1 MMWLTWRRYRVR
13 IILLA
18 LYVVALIVFM
28 IITEHAYQSALTS
41 CGFRATGTQLSACSG
56 VISGAKSHASY
67 VVDGL
72 QILPFLIGL
81 ILGTPL
87 IASELE
93 AKTNR
98 LAWAQGVTRTRWLL
112 MSWLTLVIPVAIAM
126 SLLALTVQ
134 WWLTHVHASVFVGTS
149 LIQSSQFSISG
160 VAPIAAAVFALSFGA
175 GVGALWGRISWS
187 IAATSVGF
195 WLVVG
200 VMMGWIVPS
209 LAPQVAVPLSAAK
222 LPSSLGWLVS
232 AGVRRNPVVHVG
244 SHTSSVTSIVQH
256 CTNIANSSS
265 NMQTGGGNE
274 SLVYLNCLKSHSLQ
288 AVNFYQPASH
298 YWILQWREAGVYLA
312 LVAALLGLSVWV
324 VRRWRA

>member
-1 MMWLTWRRYRVR
+1 MWLTWRRYRVR
-13 IILLA
+13 IILMA
-18 LYVVALIVFM
+18 LYAIALIIFM

-41 CGFRATGTQLSACSG
+41 CGFRPTGTQLSVCSG

-67 VVDGL
+67 VVVGL
-72 QILPFLIGL
+72 QILPLLIGL

-112 MSWLTLVIPVAIAM
+112 MSWLTLVIPVAITM

-134 WWLTHVHASVFVGTS
+134 WWLTHVRASDFVGTS
-149 LIQSSQFSISG
+149 LIQSNQFSISG

-187 IAATSVGF
+187 VAATSVGL
-195 WLVVG
+195 WGGLG
-200 VMMGWIVPS
+200 VMTGWIVPS
-209 LAPQVAVPLSAAK
+209 LAPQVAVPVSAAK

-232 AGVRRNPVVHVG
+232 AGVRRNPGVRVG
-244 SHTSSVTSIVQH
+244 PDTSSVTAIVQH
-256 CTNIANSSS
+256 CGNIANSSS
-265 NMQTGGGNE
+265 NMQSGGGNE
-274 SLVYLNCLKSHSLQ
+274 SLVYLNCLKSHGVQ
-288 AVNFYQPASH
+288 AVNFYQPSSH
-298 YWILQWREAGVYLA
+298 YWILQWREVGVYLV

-324 VRRWRA
+324 VRRRRA

>member
-1 MMWLTWRRYRVR
+1 M
-13 IILLA
+13 A
-18 LYVVALIVFM
+18 LYVFALIVFM
-28 IITEHAYQSALTS
+28 IITEHAYQSALSS
-41 CGFRATGTQLSACSG
+41 CGFRPTGTQLSACSG
-56 VISGAKSHASY
+56 VISGAKSRASY

-112 MSWLTLVIPVAIAM
+112 MSWLTLVISVVIAM
-126 SLLALTVQ
+126 SLLAPIIQ
-134 WWLTHVHASVFVGTS
+134 WWLTHVHASDFVGTS
-149 LIQSSQFSISG
+149 LIQSNQFSISG

-175 GVGALWGRISWS
+175 CAGALWGRVSWS
-187 IAATSVGF
+187 VAATLVGL
-195 WLVVG
+195 WLVLG
-200 VMMGWIVPS
+200 GMMGWIVPS

-244 SHTSSVTSIVQH
+244 SHTSSVTAIVQH
-256 CTNIANSSS
+256 CANIANSSP
-265 NMQTGGGNE
+265 NMQSGGGNE
-274 SLVYLNCLKSHSLQ
+274 SLVYLNCLKSHGVQ
-288 AVNFYQPASH
+288 AVDFYQPASH
-298 YWILQWREAGVYLA
+298 YWILQWREAGVYLV

-324 VRRWRA
+324 VRRRRA

>member
-1 MMWLTWRRYRVR
+1 MWLTWRRYRVR
-13 IILLA
+13 IFLLA
-18 LYVVALIVFM
+18 LYAVALIIFM

-41 CGFRATGTQLSACSG
+41 CGFHPMGTQLSACSG

-67 VVDGL
+67 VVVGL
-72 QILPFLIGL
+72 QILPLLIGL

-112 MSWLTLVIPVAIAM
+112 ISWLALAAPIVLLM
-126 SLLALTVQ
+126 SLLAPIVQ
-134 WWLTHVHASVFVGTS
+134 WWATHVRASNFVAGG
-149 LIQSSQFSISG
+149 LIQSNQFEISG
-160 VAPIAAAVFALSFGA
+160 VAPIAFAVFVLSFGIA
-175 GVGALWGRISWS
+175 IGALVRRVSWS
-187 IAATSVGF
+187 VSATIVG
-195 WLVVG
+195 LVLTFGLMTSWV
-200 VMMGWIVPS
+200 VPS

-232 AGVRRNPVVHVG
+232 AGVRRNPDVHVG
-244 SHTSSVTSIVQH
+244 PHTSSVTSIVQH
-256 CTNIANSSS
+256 CGNLANSSS
-265 NMQTGGGNE
+265 NMQSGGGNE
-274 SLVYLNCLKSHSLQ
+274 SLVYLNCLKSHGVQ
-288 AVNFYQPASH
+288 AINFYQPASH
-298 YWILQWREAGVYLA
+298 YWMLQWREAGVYLV

>member
-1 MMWLTWRRYRVR
+1 M
-13 IILLA
+13 ILLA
-18 LYVVALIVFM
+18 LYVLALIVFM
-28 IITEHAYQSALTS
+28 IITEHAYRSALTS
-41 CGFRATGTQLSACSG
+41 CGFRPTVTQLSACSG

-67 VVDGL
+67 VVVGL
-72 QILPFLIGL
+72 QILPLLIAL

-112 MSWLTLVIPVAIAM
+112 MSWLTLVMPVVIAM

-134 WWLTHVHASVFVGTS
+134 WWLTHVHSSDFVGTS
-149 LIQSSQFSISG
+149 LIQSNQFSISG

-175 GVGALWGRISWS
+175 CVGALWGRISWS
-187 IAATSVGF
+187 VAATFVGL
-195 WLVVG
+195 WLVLG
-200 VMMGWIVPS
+200 VMMGWVVPS

-222 LPSSLGWLVS
+222 LPSSLRWQVS
-232 AGVRRNPVVHVG
+232 AGFRRSPGVHVG
-244 SHTSSVTSIVQH
+244 FHASSVQTIVQR
-256 CTNIANSSS
+256 CTNIANSSP
-265 NMQTGGGNE
+265 NMQSGGGNE
-274 SLVYLNCLKSHSLQ
+274 SLVYLNCLKSHGVQ

-298 YWILQWREAGVYLA
+298 YWILQWREAGVYLV

-324 VRRWRA
+324 VRRRRA